1 MKCPYCNG
9 DGSKVIDS
17 RAYSNGHS
25 IKRRRECL
33 ECGKRFTTY
42 ENVELT
48 IFYVVKKDGTREEF
62 KKEKIL
68 KGLVRATV
76 KRDIKYERLESLVEE
91 IEKELQNNLNGE
103 IKSDQLGEIIMMK
116 LKDLDEVAYVRF
128 TSVYK
133 EFNDLKSFLNEIEDI
148 SKGTE
153 GKTHKWFLT
162 Y

>member
-128 TSVYK
+128 ASVYK

-153 GKTHKWFLT
+153 GKTHK
-162 Y
+162 